1 MEITINL
8 RTISGIVAIIAVI
21 IGVIEGLNVVSL
33 SGIVPD
39 FVFYGSLAIIIA
51 ILGILGI
58 YISKMNIKIAAIQYM
73 ILGIGLFII
82 IGNYGVIGCVMFIVA
97 GVLAIVEYMQ
107 TKPEV
112 IDNDKKITLIPV
124 LTVIIIILFL
134 LITAGLGVLDSM
146 TASDSVSLSGLSASI
161 SNEYGTTSGDL
172 TGTLNIDKDFDYVEV
187 KVVYYNSNNITL
199 YDSIAYNGNNV
210 HPGNYSFDGFYY
222 GNEMPTRA
230 VVEVYDDIQGDP
242 IYTQNVNI
250 N

>member
-187 KVVYYNSNNITL
+187 
-199 YDSIAYNGNNV
+199 NV
-210 HPGNYSFDGFYY
+210 
-222 GNEMPTRA
+222 E
-230 VVEVYDDIQGDP
+230 
-242 IYTQNVNI
+242 
-250 N
+250 